1 MWRRALGGWL
11 LALALALAAAD
22 DCAAEQLAQLL
33 RRRFEQRFAERC
45 APLPL
50 VREHFA
56 RRPAA
61 NATAARG
68 ASFVF
73 FDAAGGHQRRLGGLG
88 DRLAGLVSVFFWSL
102 RQRRALLIEDPQRV
116 AAELFAP
123 LPPAGRLDAA
133 VDDDAADDDAV
144 ADGERCRR
152 AARPASF
159 FERRRRRRP
168 VGGPVAATAPRDARD
183 VFCVNPRP
191 RDAGCALETD
201 ADAAVAWLR
210 VRLNRAYLCRWL
222 ATPSAA
228 QRQLLALRRGAERV
242 DLALWS
248 GCALRLL
255 LWPRPALWRRL
266 ATLLRRHTSTLW
278 AAEAAAEA
286 ATVTQLVA
294 RHGDAVEAVALH
306 FRCGDHRFDELRAA
320 SAPDAQFRRCA
331 SHGANGSFAGAA
343 PLGEWASA
351 SPGDVAA
358 CAVGLD
364 APRAAEA
371 TAPLRV
377 YVVASDAEDA
387 AREMAREL
395 RRLHAAARPR
405 QDALLVALPRGAH
418 LDGAAA
424 RGAAQ
429 ETLAT
434 WTLLALCD
442 ALAVQAVDR
451 GDEVPPAA
459 SVASAAPSM
468 VSAFSRS
475 ALWFGLGGAAGGA
488 VGDGVVFATRRGSRC
503 LRVAPPAANATAAAA
518 FGLRSQGNWRCDAP

>member
-1 MWRRALGGWL
+1 MWRRALGCCL
-11 LALALALAAAD
+11 LALALALRLAAAADAD

-33 RRRFEQRFAERC
+33 RRRFEQRFADRC
-45 APLPL
+45 AQLPL
-50 VREHFA
+50 VHDHFA

-61 NATAARG
+61 NASAARC
-68 ASFVF
+68 ASFVL
-73 FDAAGGHQRRLGGLG
+73 FDDASRGRPRRLGGLG

-123 LPPAGRLDAA
+123 LPPTGR
-133 VDDDAADDDAV
+133 
-144 ADGERCRR
+144 RCRR
-152 AARPASF
+152 GARPASF

-168 VGGPVAATAPRDARD
+168 ADGPVAAAVPRDARD

-228 QRQLLALRRGAERV
+228 QRQLLALRRGADRV

-255 LWPRPALWRRL
+255 LRPRAALWRRL
-266 ATLLRRHTSTLW
+266 ATLLRRHTSALW
-278 AAEAAAEA
+278 AAETAAGA
-286 ATVTQLVA
+286 ATATAQLLR

-320 SAPDAQFRRCA
+320 AAPDAQFRRCA
-331 SHGANGSFAGAA
+331 SLGANGSGGAA
-343 PLGEWASA
+343 AA
-351 SPGDVAA
+351 AAAAAAVATR
-358 CAVGLD
+358 D
-364 APRAAEA
+364 
-371 TAPLRV
+371 APLRV

-387 AREMAREL
+387 ALEMAREL
-395 RRLHAAARPR
+395 RRQHAATRPR

-418 LDGAAA
+418 LDGAASRA
-424 RGAAQ
+424 AAQ
-429 ETLAT
+429 ETLVA

-451 GDEVPPAA
+451 GDEAAPAA
-459 SVASAAPSM
+459 SAAAAVPQM

-475 ALWFGLGGAAGGA
+475 ALWFGLGGVAGGA
-488 VGDGVVFATRRGSRC
+488 VGDGVVFATRREPRC
-503 LRVAPPAANATAAAA
+503 RRVALAPATNATAAAA
-518 FGLRSQGNWRCDAP
+518 FALRSQGNWRCDAP